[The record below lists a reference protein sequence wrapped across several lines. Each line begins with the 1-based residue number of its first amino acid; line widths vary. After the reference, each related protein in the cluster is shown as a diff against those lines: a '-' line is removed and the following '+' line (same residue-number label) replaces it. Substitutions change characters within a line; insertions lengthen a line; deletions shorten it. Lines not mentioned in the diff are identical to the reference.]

1 MRSINFN
8 IVAII
13 ITFSLML
20 TACQSPASISGKISG
35 TTDKE
40 MNIYLIKPESL
51 WDVGASYTG
60 RIIDSAAV
68 NPDGS
73 FEFNNLQNIE
83 EPALLEIA
91 IQVSG
96 KPPKY
101 LETDDVA
108 GSNYMPVF
116 WNPKETLEIT
126 AKADEFQK
134 TFSIKNPSKNNK
146 VLLALRDI
154 NQKAYQTYLAGK
166 QWNVEEAEELMDKE
180 HSILQY
186 QRELMAFA
194 DSTSN
199 FIPAMLALR
208 WISPE
213 LDYERVPEIMVRQ
226 CNKWIEELVDHPW
239 LNQLCSQSNPDDLP
253 VLVGD
258 VFPNVKLPMITKDT
272 VFINDLLGEKL
283 TIIDL
288 WASWCAPCRLE
299 NRNTLVPIWDEYH
312 DQGLQIIAYG
322 LESDEEV
329 WRSAAEKDGANSW
342 YQSSDLQGDDALFLQ
357 QIRIQTIPSNFILD
371 DKGVIL
377 AKNVHGNEL
386 MDFVKEYLEN
396 K

>member
-1 MRSINFN
+1 M
-8 IVAII
+8 AII

-60 RIIDSAAV
+60 RIIDSAVV

>member
-60 RIIDSAAV
+60 RIIDSAVV